1 MIQKKSSVTAE
12 WISPIFRDIIL
23 QLHSIKPLLVSH
35 SQIYLHSSVSELEN
49 GVTAP
54 IIFLLQGGKKAFLL
68 QEEPSWPYYMIQIF
82 IQLLAVFSMC
92 CKLATQWLLL
102 LFSVVKGVHL
112 QIAQELCSV
121 IVNIDVECGHW
132 KVYIYTLHHASHTTS
147 SL

>member
-12 WISPIFRDIIL
+12 WISPIFREIIL

-68 QEEPSWPYYMIQIF
+68 REEPSWPYYMIQIF
-82 IQLLAVFSMC
+82 IQTCSFSMC
-92 CKLATQWLLL
+92 CKLAAQWLLL
-102 LFSVVKGVHL
+102 LFSVVKGVHW

-121 IVNIDVECGHW
+121 TVNIDVECGHW